1 MATDVSPSW
10 SNAIA
15 HPAGHRRRRGAGWLL
30 SQGKLRQLRT
40 CTDTVYPALRSDRF
54 DPLEKA
60 CDSTMLASLSRT
72 ARAASQQFYAG
83 FLSRPTHCPA
93 CLNGMGAG
101 GPQGDATLAPP
112 GAPRALN
119 LGRAPPRS
127 GGPGSHQDGRLTASV
142 GRTGSPAVGAF
153 AAVAGSHLCRPVTP
167 TRASSSSPSSC
178 SRFARS
184 APSCSLFPCQLLPV
198 SHRRLPDLRR

>member
-83 FLSRPTHCPA
+83 FLSWPTHCPA
-93 CLNGMGAG
+93 CLNRMGAG

-119 LGRAPPRS
+119 LGRCASTVRRTGIPPRWS
-127 GGPGSHQDGRLTASV
+127 PDSLGRSDGIPGSRGV
-142 GRTGSPAVGAF
+142 
-153 AAVAGSHLCRPVTP
+153 
-167 TRASSSSPSSC
+167 C
-178 SRFARS
+178 SRRRQPPLPPGHSNPCFKFLAFELFALRS
-184 APSCSLFPCQLLPV
+184 FSPQLLPV
-198 SHRRLPDLRR
+198 SVPATPC